1 MRNRREVYAWCL
13 YDWANSAFVLTVVS
27 GFFPLF
33 FKGYYCGAETSVVE
47 TTARLG
53 VGNTVAGITIALL
66 SLILGAVA
74 DAGAGKKR
82 FLLFFAALGAVSAA
96 LLFFVGQGAWMPALL
111 LFILGN
117 IGFSCSNLFYDSL
130 LIDVADGEN
139 MDFVSSMGFAFGYIG
154 GVILFAFNVWMMVNP
169 ERFGIG
175 GWADAVKISFLSVA
189 VWWAV
194 FSIPLFVFVNPK
206 KHSRLPYGEINKLLR
221 RFARFDKLS
230 ASPRND
236 GHCERSEAIQDF
248 DGNDQLRKVGS
259 TKPFHTI
266 TTIKKTFLA
275 IIRRKELL
283 LFLIAYWLYY
293 DGINT
298 FIRMAVDFGLSI
310 GFGPEALMIAL
321 VITQLTAF
329 PASLLFGYLS
339 TKVGAG
345 KMISIGVLM
354 YLLISVA
361 GSVFMRTETHFIILA
376 AMVGLAQGGIQ
387 ALSRSYFGKLIP
399 PEESTEYFGF
409 YNVVSRLAVVG
420 PAVVGITAMT
430 ARGAGVEGTAAS
442 RVGMSS
448 IGLFFAAGLVLLRA
462 SRKKSASRTGA

>member
-1 MRNRREVYAWCL
+1 MRNRREVYSWCL

-33 FKGYYCGAETSVVE
+33 FKGYYCGAGVGVVE

-53 VGNTVAGITIALL
+53 VGNTSAGIAIALL

-82 FLLFFAALGAVSAA
+82 FLIFFAALGAVSAA

-111 LFILGN
+111 LFIFGN

-130 LIDVADGEN
+130 LLDVADGKN

-154 GVILFAFNVWMMVNP
+154 GVILFAFNVWMMVKP
-169 ERFGIG
+169 ETFGLS
-175 GWADAVKISFLSVA
+175 GWDAAVKVSFLSVA
-189 VWWAV
+189 VWWMV
-194 FSIPLFVFVNPK
+194 FSIPLILFVKEKNRKASTRK
-206 KHSRLPYGEINKLLR
+206 KALAVAADAAG
-221 RFARFDKLS
+221 A
-230 ASPRND
+230 
-236 GHCERSEAIQDF
+236 
-248 DGNDQLRKVGS
+248 V
-259 TKPFHTI
+259 
-266 TTIKKTFLA
+266 KKTFLE
-275 IIRRKELL
+275 IIRRKELF
-283 LFLIAYWLYY
+283 LFLAAYWLYY

-310 GFGPEALMIAL
+310 GFGPEALMAAL
-321 VITQLTAF
+321 VISQLTAF

-339 TKVGAG
+339 TKIGAG
-345 KMISIGVLM
+345 RMISAGVSM
-354 YLLISVA
+354 YLAISIV
-361 GSVFMRTETHFIILA
+361 GSLLMRTETHFIILA
-376 AMVGLAQGGIQ
+376 ALTGLAQGGIQ

-409 YNVVSRLAVVG
+409 YNVVSRFAVAG
-420 PAVVGITAMT
+420 PAVVGLIAM
-430 ARGAGVEGTAAS
+430 AVRGAGGGETASS

-448 IGLFFAAGLVLLRA
+448 IALFFAAGLILLRMSLKRRQA
-462 SRKKSASRTGA
+462 G

>member
-33 FKGYYCGAETSVVE
+33 FKGFYCGAGTSVVE

-53 VGNTVAGITIALL
+53 VGNTVAGIAIALL

-82 FLLFFAALGAVSAA
+82 FLLSFAAIGVASAA
-96 LLFFVGQGAWMPALL
+96 LLFFVGYGAWMPALI

-130 LIDVADGEN
+130 LLDVADGDN

-154 GVILFAFNVWMMVNP
+154 GVILFAVNVWMMIRP
-169 ERFGIG
+169 EAFGLG
-175 GWADAVKISFLSVA
+175 GWFDAVRISFLLVA

-194 FSIPLFVFVNPK
+194 FSIPLLLFVKEKNRKTPVRK
-206 KHSRLPYGEINKLLR
+206 K
-221 RFARFDKLS
+221 FFTAAAD
-230 ASPRND
+230 A
-236 GHCERSEAIQDF
+236 
-248 DGNDQLRKVGS
+248 VGAV
-259 TKPFHTI
+259 
-266 TTIKKTFLA
+266 KKTFLA

-310 GFGPEALMIAL
+310 GFGPESLMTALI
-321 VITQLTAF
+321 VTQVTAF

-339 TKVGAG
+339 TKVGAVR
-345 KMISIGVLM
+345 MIFAGVLI

-361 GSVFMRTETHFIILA
+361 GSLFMRTEAHFIALA
-376 AMVGLAQGGIQ
+376 ALVGLAQGGIQ

-409 YNVVSRLAVVG
+409 YNVVSRFAVAG
-420 PAVVGITAMT
+420 PAVVGAAAM
-430 ARGAGVEGTAAS
+430 AAKSAGVGETVAS
-442 RVGMSS
+442 RVGMSAV
-448 IGLFFAAGLVLLRA
+448 GLFFTAGLIVLWLSQNKR
-462 SRKKSASRTGA
+462 GIV